1 MTVLIRE
8 DQLQTATVVDCV
20 TLDNARQSATD
31 IIIEASARI
40 EATSEVE
47 MLPGEHMQSEMLSR
61 AKGQTLLRIVS
72 TNTVLR
78 GCTLN
83 LVNHLF
89 KINLMPIEL
98 GAFDV
103 IIEMDWLVERDA
115 VIICGKKVV
124 HIPVKIK
131 MLVTEKEPM
140 KRRLEDVPVLQ
151 DFPEAFPDD
160 LPRLP
165 PPQQVKFRIELVQG
179 AAPVAR
185 APYRLEP
192 SEMKDLFDQLKEMLS
207 SAPHKRR
214 GYSDH
219 RVPNP
224 SYIDKFVIVFIDDI
238 LIYSKSKEEHEE
250 HLKIMLGLLKK
261 EKVYAKFSKCDFW
274 LDYVQFLGH
283 VIDSKGVYVD
293 PSKIEAI
300 KN

>member
-1 MTVLIRE
+1 MMVLIRE

-61 AKGQTLLRIVS
+61 AKGQTLLRVVS

-103 IIEMDWLVERDA
+103 IIGMDWLVERDA
-115 VIICGKKVV
+115 VIICCKKVV

-131 MLVTEKEPM
+131 MLVM
-140 KRRLEDVPVLQ
+140 KGNSGLSRLKVISHRKGMSVIHGPGNRERTDEET
-151 DFPEAFPDD
+151 FGRYACASR
-160 LPRLP
+160 LPR
-165 PPQQVKFRIELVQG
+165 G
-179 AAPVAR
+179 ATPVAR
-185 APYRLEP
+185 SPYHLEP
-192 SEMKDLFDQLKEMLS
+192 SEMKDWSDQLKEMSEKGFIRPS
-207 SAPHKRR
+207 S
-214 GYSDH
+214 S
-219 RVPNP
+219 
-224 SYIDKFVIVFIDDI
+224 S
-238 LIYSKSKEEHEE
+238 
-250 HLKIMLGLLKK
+250 
-261 EKVYAKFSKCDFW
+261 
-274 LDYVQFLGH
+274 
-283 VIDSKGVYVD
+283 
-293 PSKIEAI
+293 
-300 KN
+300 